1 MKIQQF
7 LEHHGIAS
15 NPFADED
22 AQTDRVFKAAC
33 IHSTYHPTWDK
44 IYGDPKDPA
53 TAVVFGEKGSGKTA
67 LRLQIVDHLAAFNAD
82 HPEHQVFVIQYD
94 DFNAYL
100 DRLRDR
106 FSGRRRKAEKALE
119 QWRLWDHIDA
129 ILALGATQLVDRL
142 LEVKQARH
150 PAARDEALPISL
162 LDAAHTRD
170 VMLLAACYDQSTA
183 ENPLVRWN
191 RLKKKL
197 RFPTWKSKL
206 DLVLGVG
213 VTVAAVVL
221 AFSLGLKGT
230 FNFQGTTWFF
240 IGLLTAIVGWLP
252 FAWRFAK
259 WQYKAMMIVRSTRV
273 LNHPVSLLRRI
284 FLKFPAGQIV
294 GQPLPSHARTDD
306 RYELLAKLQGVL
318 RALKIEG
325 IEVLVDRVDEPYLIN
340 GSTDLMRL
348 LVWPM
353 LDNKFLKHP
362 GLGLKLLLPIELER
376 LIDREDRDFHQR
388 SRLDK
393 QNLIRSLAWTGQS
406 LYDVANARIKACAE
420 NNQSPSLAELF
431 NPEVAPQRLMN
442 AFAGL
447 RVPRHLF
454 KFMYRLFTEHCN
466 AHSDEN
472 PVWQITAGTFEAT
485 LAVYQR
491 DQDAFDRGVGAG

>member
-7 LEHHGIAS
+7 LEHHGIQS

-22 AQTDRVFKAAC
+22 AQTDRVFKGAC

-53 TAVVFGEKGSGKTA
+53 TAVVFGEKGAGKTA
-67 LRLQIVDHLAAFNAD
+67 LRLQIVDHLSAFNAD
-82 HPEHQVFVIQYD
+82 HPDHQVFVIQYD
-94 DFNAYL
+94 DFNAFL

-106 FSGRRRKAEKALE
+106 LSGRRRKAEKVLE

-129 ILALGATQLVDRL
+129 ILALGVTQLVDRL
-142 LEVKQARH
+142 LDVKKSRH
-150 PAARDEALPISL
+150 PAARDEALPTAA
-162 LDAAHTRD
+162 LDSAHARD

-183 ENPLVRWN
+183 ENPLIRWN

-197 RFPTWKSKL
+197 RFSTWKSKL
-206 DLVLGVG
+206 DLVLGVVVSIVAVG
-213 VTVAAVVL
+213 V
-221 AFSLGLKGT
+221 AFWLGWRGT
-230 FNFQGTTWFF
+230 LSPMACFF
-240 IGLLTAIVGWLP
+240 IGFFSAIAGWLP
-252 FAWRFAK
+252 FAWRFLK
-259 WQYKAMMIVRSTRV
+259 WQYKALKIVRSTRV

-284 FLKFPAGQIV
+284 FLKFPAGRIV
-294 GQPLPSHARTDD
+294 GQPLPSQPRTED

-318 RALKIEG
+318 RAMKIEG
-325 IEVLVDRVDEPYLIN
+325 IEVLVDRVDEPYLVN
-340 GSTDLMRL
+340 GSTELMRL

-406 LYDVANARIKACAE
+406 LYDVANARIKACAADG
-420 NNQSPSLAELF
+420 QSPSISALF
-431 NPEVAPQRLMN
+431 SPEVNSQRLIG

-466 AHSDEN
+466 SHSDES
-472 PVWQITAGTFEAT
+472 PVWQISSGTFEAV